1 MLRVLS
7 SGALPGSS
15 SRPPSAARG
24 LRTGS
29 VKVIVA
35 SFGPVIAAEDIPGA
49 SPSATRTVLLSGMR
63 LPAASAMSPEPLY
76 TRLMSGRVSGSRPLR
91 TRTSESESCTPA
103 YPVTARAIRAPLPS
117 FVKPISSKPASDQTV
132 SGPIA
137 VPVTRS
143 VKFTVIRSLAVA
155 VAE

>member
-1 MLRVLS
+1 MLRVLAS
-7 SGALPGSS
+7 RALPVSS
-15 SRPPSAARG
+15 SRLPSAARG
-24 LRTGS
+24 LRTVS
-29 VKVIVA
+29 VKVIVT
-35 SFGPVIAAEDIPGA
+35 SFGPVIAAEDISGA

-76 TRLMSGRVSGSRPLR
+76 TRLMSGLVSGSRPLS

-103 YPVTARAIRAPLPS
+103 YPVTASAIRAPLPS
-117 FVKPISSKPASDQTV
+117 FVNPISSKPASDQIV
-132 SGPIA
+132 SGPVA